1 MKTSIAL
8 ECGLHAGVK
17 TPEEAAAYI
26 REAGFDGIDL
36 GMDRD
41 VSVPFDE
48 EAWRAGILSHARAAQ
63 AQGLEIL
70 QCHLPYWP
78 GHIDLPGDGTCEA
91 YENELLP
98 QFRSALALCAEL
110 GCRTAVMHPFISL
123 DSRRL
128 TLDGNVCL
136 LKKLLPDLEK
146 YGVRI
151 ALENVYA
158 SRCGQYLYTAVS
170 DAEGLLEI
178 TERVGSPLVGVCMDT
193 GHANIFGIS
202 AAEMAR
208 QLGDRLIALH
218 VNGNAGKDEHVIPYT
233 MSDWCECM
241 DYHALSQAL
250 KETGYTGSYN
260 LEVAAGP
267 SSPKV
272 AAAYYLYAG
281 AVARVLADEAQQSL

>member
-8 ECGLHAGVK
+8 DCGLRTGVK
-17 TPEEAAAYI
+17 TPEEAAAFI
-26 REAGFDGIDL
+26 KAAGFDGIDL
-36 GMDRD
+36 DMDWE
-41 VSVPFDE
+41 VSKPFDE
-48 EAWRAGILSHARAAQ
+48 AAWRTRILTHARAAQ

-78 GHIDLPGDGTCEA
+78 GHIDLPGDGTYEA

-98 QFRSALALCAEL
+98 QYRLALALCAEL

-128 TLDGNVCL
+128 TLDGNVRL
-136 LKKLLPDLEK
+136 LQKLLPDMEK
-146 YGVRI
+146 HGVRV

-158 SRCGQYLYTAVS
+158 SRRGQYLYTAVS

-178 TERVGSPLVGVCMDT
+178 AERISSPLVGVCMDT
-193 GHANIFGIS
+193 GHANIFGINT
-202 AAEMAR
+202 AEMAR
-208 QLGDRLIALH
+208 QLGARLIALH

-233 MSDWCECM
+233 MSDWCELM
-241 DYHALSQAL
+241 DYHALSQSL
-250 KETGYTGSYN
+250 KDIGYTGSYN

-272 AAAYYLYAG
+272 AAAYYAYAS
-281 AVARVLADEAQQSL
+281 AVARTLAEEAE